1 MRSTLSAA
9 LAAILIGLTGCGSS
23 PDDDGGGSGG
33 GGKGGGGGFSRISSE
48 VDLTYL
54 CDDFAMA
61 IVVNPRQIARSSLL
75 ATLPQDELLEEMIE
89 DMQFDPRDI
98 GRLTVF
104 VADGSKSREAARA
117 STGVI
122 FQFGKSVDTEEVL
135 RKMLG
140 DDVTEGTFEGK
151 DYLKRDNAEIP
162 AEYRSEIPVM
172 TGYLPDDR
180 TIVFAE
186 ETRLERMLSVERA
199 AGPLADRLRDVDTS
213 KDVTMVVCLDSLR
226 GAIKEASGEI
236 SRGMPPFLAPL
247 LKAPDL
253 VETATLTVDLSG
265 STLVEV
271 DLEANDAKSA
281 EELEP
286 ILSTGLGVLRKF
298 YPDARA
304 EIIKNA
310 GPVVTEEMMELA
322 DDVVKGISV
331 DKKGDRVVVQLK
343 RPRGLDDLPRLLK
356 PAIAKAREQAQR
368 AVRMNNLRQISI
380 ALMQYAS
387 SHESF
392 PPVYTTDADG
402 KPLLSW
408 RVLIL
413 PYLDRPDL
421 YDQFHLDEPWDS
433 PHNRPLAET
442 VIGIYQNKDADP
454 GYTSLMVFTGEGTPW
469 QAGRDFNF
477 ARCKDGTSNTIALV
491 EAGADVAVPWAKPE
505 DLPFDQADPLSAMGK
520 LPSDG
525 FPAAF
530 FDGHVRTIPRSIDPE
545 TLRQLIMHD
554 DGQPVDM
561 SEL

>member
-1 MRSTLSAA
+1 MRSTVSAA

-23 PDDDGGGSGG
+23 PDDEGGSGG
-33 GGKGGGGGFSRISSE
+33 GGGGGGFSRLSSE

-75 ATLPQDELLEEMIE
+75 ATLPQDELLEEMIK

-122 FQFGKSVDTEEVL
+122 FQFGKSVDAEEVL

-151 DYLKRDNAEIP
+151 DYLRRGNSEIS
-162 AEYRSEIPVM
+162 AEYRSEVPVM
-172 TGYLPDDR
+172 TGYLADDR

-186 ETRLERMLSVERA
+186 ETRLKRMLSVKRA
-199 AGPLADRLRDVDTS
+199 AGPLADRLRDVEPS

-253 VETATLTVDLSG
+253 VETATLTLDLSG
-265 STLVEV
+265 NTLVEIV
-271 DLEANDAKSA
+271 LEAQDAKSA

-286 ILSTGLGVLRKF
+286 ILSTGLGFVRKF

-304 EIIKNA
+304 EIIENA
-310 GPVVTEEMMELA
+310 GPVVTEEMLELA

-331 DKKGDRVVVQLK
+331 EKKGDRVVVQLK
-343 RPRGLDDLPRLLK
+343 RPQALDDLPRMLK
-356 PAIAKAREQAQR
+356 PAMAKARRQAKR
-368 AVRMNNLRQISI
+368 TNNLKLIGLS
-380 ALMQYAS
+380 LHHYHT
-387 SHESF
+387 SHGRL
-392 PPVYTTDADG
+392 PPVYTADADG

-413 PYLDRPDL
+413 PYLEEKAL

-433 PHNRPLAET
+433 SHNRPLAET
-442 VIGIYQNKDADP
+442 VVDIYQNKKADP
-454 GYTSLMVFTGEGTPW
+454 GYTSMMVFTGEGSPW
-469 QAGRDFNF
+469 NAGRGIGFESI
-477 ARCKDGTSNTIALV
+477 RDGTSNTIAIV
-491 EAGADVAVPWAKPE
+491 EAGADVAVPWTKPE
-505 DLPFDQADPLSAMGK
+505 DLPFDENDPRSAMGN
-520 LPSDG
+520 PPRDG
-525 FPAAF
+525 FSVAF
-530 FDGHVRTIPRSIDPE
+530 FDGSVRTIPKNIDLK
-545 TLRQLIMHD
+545 TLRRLIMHD
-554 DGQPVDM
+554 DGQVVD
-561 SEL
+561 SSKFK